1 MILQKQ
7 LFEEIELIP
16 VEKYAEIYDF
26 LHYLRLNLD
35 QEKNHHKPKAD
46 SVFTILTQL
55 SDDFMSEGRNQ
66 LPLQMREDF

>member
-16 VEKYAEIYDF
+16 VEKYPELYDI
-26 LHYLRLNLD
+26 LHDFRLNS
-35 QEKNHHKPKAD
+35 EKINAEPKAD
-46 SVFTILTQL
+46 SIFKILSEL

-66 LPLQMREDF
+66 LPLQIREDF

>member
-16 VEKYAEIYDF
+16 VEKYPEVYDL
-26 LHYLRLNLD
+26 LHYFRLNLTP
-35 QEKNHHKPKAD
+35 EKNQAEPKAD
-46 SVFTILTQL
+46 SVFKILSQL

>member
-16 VEKYAEIYDF
+16 VEKYPEIYDI
-26 LHYLRLNLD
+26 LHDFRLNS
-35 QEKNHHKPKAD
+35 EKIKTEPKAD
-46 SVFTILTQL
+46 SVFKILSQL

>member
-16 VEKYAEIYDF
+16 AEKYAEVYDF
-26 LHYLRLNLD
+26 LHYLRLNLN
-35 QEKNHHKPKAD
+35 QEKNNSELKAD